1 MKFIFLLLSIVTIKA
16 TAQPKII
23 KQATIYTTTNVIA
36 PEEDDISQVQQQGG
50 DRGGF
55 NFRNMMD
62 GETKS
67 VTTIKN
73 ELVKTS
79 LKSESIKATIYRNN
93 LTKMTHTV
101 FMMMGSQ
108 QGMVASDSDQAG
120 MKKKIDSMMAA
131 REKTDTIKK
140 RSTRNVDFVPTVIY
154 TEEAKK
160 IAGYNCKKALIIT
173 DKILQK
179 DTMIVWYNPEIKFE
193 NVSSTGSMNGMP
205 MMRMGGGNN
214 TSFEKVNGFVM
225 MYERKMARSRTM
237 EVKVTKIEIDKDIAD
252 KEFELP
258 KDVEFKNAKDMM
270 GAGGV
275 GGFRT
280 FGR

>member
-16 TAQPKII
+16 TAQPKIV
-23 KQATIYTTTNVIA
+23 KQATVYTTTNIIA
-36 PEEDDISQVQQQGG
+36 PEEEDISQVQQGG

-73 ELVKTS
+73 DLVKTS
-79 LKSESIKATIYRNN
+79 LKSETMKATIYRNN
-93 LTKMTHTV
+93 ITKITHTV
-101 FMMMGSQ
+101 FTMMGST
-108 QGMVASDSDQAG
+108 QGMVASDSDQIILS
-120 MKKKIDSMMAA
+120 KKRDSMMTERA
-131 REKTDTIKK
+131 KTDTTIKRNTK
-140 RSTRNVDFVPTVIY
+140 NVDFATTVIY

-160 IAGYNCKKALIIT
+160 IGGYNCKKALIVT

-193 NVSSTGSMNGMP
+193 NVSSTGSMSGIP

-225 MYERKMARSRTM
+225 MYERKMPRGRVM
-237 EVKVTKIEIDKDIAD
+237 EVKVTKIELEKDIAD

-258 KDVEFKNAKDMM
+258 KDVDFKNAKDMIN
-270 GAGGV
+270 AGGP
-275 GGFRT
+275 GGMRV